1 MCSMRMRGNNVHGF
15 TVIELM
21 IVVAIISI
29 LSAIIYPAYQ
39 GQVRDTRRADAA
51 SGLMDARQKMERHYT
66 KHDSYAGAPAG
77 SIPAK
82 APVGGSQSYYT
93 LAVTSDATTYTIT
106 ATAQG
111 DQASDG
117 CGDLSINQAGVR
129 TAGEGSIDDCWR

>member
-51 SGLMDARQKMERHYT
+51 SVLMDARQKMERHYT
-66 KHDSYAGAPAG
+66 KHYSYANPPAG
-77 SIPAK
+77 SIPVK

>member
-1 MCSMRMRGNNVHGF
+1 MFSMRMRGNNVHGF

-51 SGLMDARQKMERHYT
+51 SVLMDARQKMERHYT
-66 KHDSYAGAPAG
+66 KHYSYANLPAG

-82 APVGGSQSYYT
+82 APVGGSQSFYT
-93 LAVTSDATTYTIT
+93 LAVISDATTYTIT

-111 DQASDG
+111 DQANDE

-129 TAGEGSIDDCWR
+129 TAGGGSIDDCWR